1 MNLSH
6 IDIEARQFQTLP
18 GVGFGTALL
27 LAAAF
32 ESPAHLMASVPATIM
47 RKCNLDES
55 KARAIKMF
63 FTKRNSESV

>member
-1 MNLSH
+1 MLVSNSGH
-6 IDIEARQFQTLP
+6 FQTLP

-32 ESPAHLMASVPATIM
+32 ESPMHLMTSAQATIM

-55 KARAIKMF
+55 KAKAIKMF
-63 FTKRNSESV
+63 FTKRNSEFV